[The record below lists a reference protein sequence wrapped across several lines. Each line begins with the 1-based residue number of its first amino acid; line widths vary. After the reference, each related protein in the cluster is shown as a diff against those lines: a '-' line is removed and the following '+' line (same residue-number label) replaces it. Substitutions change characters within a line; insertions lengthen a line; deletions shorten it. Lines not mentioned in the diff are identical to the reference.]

1 MDFATLF
8 TNLTTKI
15 HAKRIQYIRH
25 SVNNLPISLL
35 PETASTSKLGTMFI
49 VPNLLIAHLLL
60 VSLE

>member
-1 MDFATLF
+1 MDFVTLF
-8 TNLTTKI
+8 TYLTAKI
-15 HAKRIQYIRH
+15 YAKYIQRSRDY

-49 VPNLLIAHLLL
+49 VPNLLIAHL